1 VSEEKRPR
9 RKRAGNVFVASA
21 AGGAPAIH
29 GAGTENQV
37 VASIVAVQPALCL
50 GGIAKHFHRLARL
63 ARQYRLVHAGHAE
76 FEIGSH
82 HDGDSPSGAFA
93 DQLADKIGEV
103 ADVFRDRILDQ
114 HILRYGAPDASI
126 REEVR
131 DREALDGAAREQRED
146 VKRRGVGDAIYKVS
160 LEGGQIAWLKDMARI
175 ETHGEDGIC
184 LSCGCLTPVTKERK
198 AEAERLERERLEV
211 SLQMAGAVCHEMNQ
225 PMQSISGY
233 AESLLMNIQEGDPL
247 AAKFRKII
255 DLTRQMG
262 QFTRKLTRITRYE
275 TKDYIEGI
283 KIVDVDRAIDDLPD
297 VE

>member
-1 VSEEKRPR
+1 MDGPETFNRIVPEDYYGRILTGEYSVELKKHVAGYIDAYRAFERTGNPAVVYMSAWHEEDEGRIWYEFVSKR
-9 RKRAGNVFVASA
+9 F
-21 AGGAPAIH
+21 
-29 GAGTENQV
+29 
-37 VASIVAVQPALCL
+37 
-50 GGIAKHFHRLARL
+50 ARL
-63 ARQYRLVHAGHAE
+63 VGCGR
-76 FEIGSH
+76 
-82 HDGDSPSGAFA
+82 
-93 DQLADKIGEV
+93 GEV

-175 ETHGEDGIC
+175 ETHGEDGVC